1 MLDIDNFKKYNDRY
15 GHYEG
20 DKVLKRVAITIK
32 KNTNRANDFAFR
44 LGGEEFAIITSNLSS
59 KKIFEY
65 AEKIRVSIINQKIL
79 HTDNGDVG
87 VLSISIGIFNFQS
100 EDNYTCEEI
109 YKFADNA
116 LYEAKNTGRN
126 KVVFYN
132 ENSLHSILLKVIK

>member
-20 DKVLKRVAITIK
+20 DKALKRVAITIK

-100 EDNYTCEEI
+100 EDNLLVKKFINLQIMLCMKLRIQEETKLFFI
-109 YKFADNA
+109 MKI
-116 LYEAKNTGRN
+116 LYIQ
-126 KVVFYN
+126 FY
-132 ENSLHSILLKVIK
+132 